1 MNLKSNDFLDTIWI
15 SIKKVFIFLKNLAI
29 SIYIFLKQKVFIPI
43 KNGCAALVRF
53 IKSKLFF
60 KKLPTDESEIEPSK
74 AEPVT
79 ESVWKTKALED
90 FQLWLSE
97 MPFEQPPAMTATPD
111 ACDIYT
117 MLSEFTALRQEI
129 KLYNKDQNR
138 TVAALNSV
146 KGVTDEYGQIY
157 TLFKEKTNQI
167 AQLEQNIRMQSEKKA
182 AFSFFD
188 VRDSLIDGYKK
199 SVEMSQRKGFFR
211 RPPKDIYTI
220 CEGYEMAISRFDKSL
235 SAMDIEPVQTDN
247 MPFNSETMKV
257 VETRIIPGIENG
269 IVVETVSGGF
279 VRGGELL
286 RFAKVVVAQAPAPS
300 S

>member
-43 KNGCAALVRF
+43 KNGCVALVRF

-60 KKLPTDESEIEPSK
+60 KKLPTDESEIEPSN

-97 MPFEQPPAMTATPD
+97 MPSEQPPTMTATPD
-111 ACDIYT
+111 ACDLYT

-220 CEGYEMAISRFDKSL
+220 CEGYEMAISHFDKSL

-286 RFAKVVVAQAPAPS
+286 RFAKVVVAQAPTPS

>member
-29 SIYIFLKQKVFIPI
+29 SIYVFLKQKVFIPI

-60 KKLPTDESEIEPSK
+60 KKLPTDESEIEPSN

-97 MPFEQPPAMTATPD
+97 MPSEQPPAITATPD
-111 ACDIYT
+111 TCDIYT

-235 SAMDIEPVQTDN
+235 SGMDIEPVQTDN
-247 MPFNSETMKV
+247 MPFNSDTMKV

-269 IVVETVSGGF
+269 TVVETVSGGF

-286 RFAKVVVAQAPAPS
+286 RFAKVVVAQAPTPS